1 MAEESDESIKIKSF
15 GILLNKY
22 KGENEV
28 LKCQNE
34 NLKKYRNRFV
44 GYILILSSVFIFL
57 FSVIFIENLQLILLG
72 FAIIALISFA
82 IYLIFIYSP
91 QVYPLKTYSSALKL
105 AMDNLARI
113 LTYFQLEKNTI
124 FLPLNDT
131 VYQFIPFASASNNQ
145 ELPAS
150 NELSDDKFEIENKG
164 IILHPVGFSIVE
176 LVRNEFNTDLF
187 KIEQKKLETSIQSI
201 LIDQL
206 NLVKT
211 LNFTK
216 LDKGRYKLITT
227 EGSLTNKRSTK
238 NNTKI
243 DSQISYPICSFVA
256 ILLAWSTDRAILL
269 KSVDFNQM
277 ENSSTIIYEL
287 GDFYH

>member
-72 FAIIALISFA
+72 FVIIALISFA